1 METDSSLGMRCQ
13 MSNQRPAW
21 RVNSGMMSRLTGTFR
36 AQNLPANEPTFCNT
50 PALDISDFQQTRD
63 LIFFSMAEAFRS
75 QTPISLLVL
84 TVDEFAA
91 FERNYGR
98 DAAERASRFIE
109 ETLCHH
115 RDLIFGSES
124 GIVIGHYVENRYLLL
139 LPGINGAI
147 AEEYA
152 EYLRKAIVT
161 AEFVWNY
168 RALCFTVSIGIA
180 YKPGHRGDQDMLI
193 LHADQACDQITA
205 CGGNRVAVAKITM
218 QP

>member
-1 METDSSLGMRCQ
+1 

-36 AQNLPANEPTFCNT
+36 TQNLPTSESAFFNA
-50 PALDISDFQQTRD
+50 PALDICDFQQTRN
-63 LIFFSMAEAFRS
+63 LIFFSIAEAFSS

-84 TVDEFAA
+84 TVDEFEA

-98 DAAERASRFIE
+98 DAAEKARGFIE

-115 RDLIFGSES
+115 RELIFGSES
-124 GIVIGHYVENRYLLL
+124 GVVIGNYVENRYLFL
-139 LPGINGAI
+139 LPGITGAI

-152 EYLRKAIVT
+152 EYLRKAIVAT
-161 AEFVWNY
+161 EFDWNY

-180 YKPGHRGDQDMLI
+180 YKPGHIGDQDLLI
-193 LHADQACDQITA
+193 LQADQACDQVIA
-205 CGGNRVAVAKITM
+205 CGGNRVAVAKFTKR
-218 QP
+218 P